1 MFPQNLIS
9 WSKVPVCS
17 LKTLVLLDLYEQ
29 YKDQFGTLLKKKY
42 GDITAGLIACGDDY
56 PLEATIAR
64 RCLRLISRIDAPFS
78 AAPELPARSYR
89 NRVAQAGGDFW
100 PPGSEPSLKLYP
112 KFRRVIY
119 KTVKEESRIF
129 GYNTLW
135 AMLPPIECL
144 DEAFLE
150 LMRTALNIT
159 RRG

>member
-9 WSKVPVCS
+9 WAKVPVCS
-17 LKTLVLLDLYEQ
+17 VKTIVLMDIYEQ
-29 YKDQFGTLLKKKY
+29 YKDWFEKILKKKY
-42 GDITAGLIACGDDY
+42 GDIVAGLIACGDDY

-64 RCLRLISRIDAPFS
+64 RCLKVVSGIDAPFL

-89 NRVAQAGGDFW
+89 NRIPQAGGELW

-112 KFRRVIY
+112 RFRRVIY
-119 KTVKEESRIF
+119 KTVKEESRIL

-150 LMRTALNIT
+150 LMRAAINIT